1 MYQLSFDKAST
12 ATKGM
17 ENTLQV
23 HLLQNETLILKQ
35 SIQVKQ
41 YLANT
46 ENLVVNAKDF
56 SAIPLLF

>member
-1 MYQLSFDKAST
+1 
-12 ATKGM
+12 M

-35 SIQVKQ
+35 SIQVKP
-41 YLANT
+41 YLANS